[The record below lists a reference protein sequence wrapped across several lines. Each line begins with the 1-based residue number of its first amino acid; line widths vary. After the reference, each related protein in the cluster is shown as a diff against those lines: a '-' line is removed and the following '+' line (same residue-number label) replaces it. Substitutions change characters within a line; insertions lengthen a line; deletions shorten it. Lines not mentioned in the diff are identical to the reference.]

1 MGSQSEAEWKRPVH
15 GVDYDQDTE
24 GYEVP
29 SVFREHR
36 HQYSQ
41 KPTDIDAYRRQIK
54 YRCGHCGTK
63 ELEIVYRDYLTLYA
77 DKMNYS
83 ELEQFDEEVLDIEN
97 P

>member
-41 KPTDIDAYRRQIK
+41 KPTDIDA
-54 YRCGHCGTK
+54 
-63 ELEIVYRDYLTLYA
+63 
-77 DKMNYS
+77 
-83 ELEQFDEEVLDIEN
+83 
-97 P
+97 